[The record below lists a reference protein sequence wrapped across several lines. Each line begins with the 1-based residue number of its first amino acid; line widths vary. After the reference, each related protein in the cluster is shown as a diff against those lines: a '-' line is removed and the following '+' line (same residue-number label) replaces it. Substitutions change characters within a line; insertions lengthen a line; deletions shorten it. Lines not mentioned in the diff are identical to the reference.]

1 MWSDKSMR
9 LLNIG
14 FGNMV
19 SAGRIVAVIAPD
31 SAPVK
36 RMVQEARDGGR
47 LVDATAGR
55 RTRAVIMMDTG
66 HVVLSAVQPETIAG
80 RLQNDTEEGK
90 SK

>member
-1 MWSDKSMR
+1 MK
-9 LLNIG
+9 LLNVG

-19 SAGRIVAVIAPD
+19 AESRIVAVIAPD

-36 RMVQEARDGGR
+36 RMVQEARDGGH

-55 RTRAVIMMDTG
+55 RTRAVLMMDTG

-80 RLQNDTEEGK
+80 RMQSEA
-90 SK
+90 

>member
-1 MWSDKSMR
+1 MK
-9 LLNIG
+9 LLNVG

-19 SAGRIVAVIAPD
+19 AEGRIVAVIAPD

-36 RMVQEARDGGR
+36 RMIQEARDDGH

-55 RTRAVIMMDTG
+55 RTRAVLMMDTG

-80 RLQNDTEEGK
+80 RMQNEQ
-90 SK
+90 

>member
-1 MWSDKSMR
+1 MSMK

-36 RMVQEARDGGR
+36 CMVQEARDDGH
-47 LVDATAGR
+47 LIDATAGR
-55 RTRAVIMMDTG
+55 RTRAVLMMDTG

-80 RLQNDTEEGK
+80 RLQSDT
-90 SK
+90 

>member
-1 MWSDKSMR
+1 MK

-19 SAGRIVAVIAPD
+19 SAERLIAVISPD

-36 RMVQEARDGGR
+36 RMIQEARDGGH

-55 RTRAVIMMDTG
+55 RTRAVVLMDSG
-66 HVVLSAVQPETIAG
+66 HILLSAVQPETIAG

-90 SK
+90 NK

>member
-1 MWSDKSMR
+1 MK
-9 LLNIG
+9 LLNVG

-19 SAGRIVAVIAPD
+19 AEGRIVAVIAPD

-36 RMVQEARDGGR
+36 RMIQEARDDGH

-55 RTRAVIMMDTG
+55 RTRAVLMMDTG

-80 RLQNDTEEGK
+80 RMRSEE
-90 SK
+90 

>member
-1 MWSDKSMR
+1 MK

-19 SAGRIVAVIAPD
+19 SAGRIIAVIAPD

-36 RMVQEARDGGR
+36 RMVQEARDGGN

-55 RTRAVIMMDTG
+55 RTRAVLLMDSG
-66 HVVLSAVQPETIAG
+66 HIVLSALQPETIGG

-90 SK
+90 NK

>member
-1 MWSDKSMR
+1 MK
-9 LLNIG
+9 LLNVG

-36 RMVQEARDGGR
+36 RMVQEARDDGH
-47 LVDATAGR
+47 LIDATAGR
-55 RTRAVIMMDTG
+55 RTRAGLMMDTG

-80 RLQNDTEEGK
+80 RLQSDT
-90 SK
+90 

>member
-1 MWSDKSMR
+1 MWSDGMK

-19 SAGRIVAVIAPD
+19 SASRIVAVIAPD

>member
-1 MWSDKSMR
+1 MR
-9 LLNIG
+9 LLNVG

-36 RMVQEARDGGR
+36 RMVQEARDDGH
-47 LVDATAGR
+47 LIDATAGR
-55 RTRAVIMMDTG
+55 RTRAVLMMDTG

-80 RLQNDTEEGK
+80 RLQSDT
-90 SK
+90 

>member
-1 MWSDKSMR
+1 MK
-9 LLNIG
+9 LLNVG

-19 SAGRIVAVIAPD
+19 AAGRIVAVIAPD

-36 RMVQEARDGGR
+36 RMIQEARDGGN

-55 RTRAVIMMDTG
+55 RTRAVLMMDTG

-80 RLQNDTEEGK
+80 RLQSDT
-90 SK
+90 

>member
-1 MWSDKSMR
+1 MK
-9 LLNIG
+9 LVNIG

-19 SAGRIVAVIAPD
+19 SAGRIIAVIAPD

-36 RMVQEARDGGR
+36 RMVQEARDGGN

-55 RTRAVIMMDTG
+55 RTRAVLLMDSD
-66 HVVLSAVQPETIAG
+66 HIVLSALQPETIGG

-90 SK
+90 MK

>member
-1 MWSDKSMR
+1 MK

-19 SAGRIVAVIAPD
+19 AAGRIIAVVAPD

-36 RMVQEARDGGR
+36 RLVQESRDAGR
-47 LVDATAGR
+47 LVDGTAGR
-55 RTRAVIMMDTG
+55 RTRAVLMMDDG

-80 RLQNDTEEGK
+80 RLQSDTEEGK
-90 SK
+90 